1 MEIEEIE
8 GMEVDYGVPLH
19 KTGVALVPDARSGV
33 VLKWTLENAVE
44 RNGELLL
51 FHVRSV
57 VRTITTPVGRVPVS
71 QVSKEKLA
79 AYMATKEAKTADF
92 SQELQNVCR
101 RYEVKAEFVLV
112 ESDDVGKSLVEQIEK
127 YQVTTFVLGESRT
140 NLLRLRSGV
149 SDYVRKHAPDYC
161 TVQCI
166 SKSSKLASFRNASP
180 PHSFPR
186 TNSSP
191 ARPSVADKFIFP
203 LSPSPSSSWLEADAL
218 NREIL
223 MVSTSPLKSHLSMRS
238 SDSKDEIAEGSYQPQ
253 TPELKVVP
261 PAFRT
266 EEEFAESSPSSIIS
280 EPLPADPKAG
290 DLEQINM
297 LKQQLQNAI
306 VAANKAKES
315 ADAETLRS
323 QEARENADWALKRVN
338 WRCYRQKS
346 YDFMAFQAEILMRAV
361 EEDNQREYNAAK
373 KLDEE
378 SQKRAEALTLVNS
391 MKKALVDEI
400 RRRKEMENR
409 IELQCKAEAERE
421 ANRQQLLK
429 YTQFTF
435 EELRDITDNFSENN
449 KIGEGSYG
457 HVYKGTLHRTNVAV
471 KVLRHD
477 SWQGPQ
483 EFEQE
488 VRKLTRISK
497 ISNKHGKIK
506 VEVLSRLHHPH
517 IVLLLGGN
525 PEKKCLVY
533 EYLENGS
540 LEDRLFC
547 KDDSPPISCLTRYQI
562 AVEVGTALLFLHKAK
577 PQPIVLRDL
586 KPSNILLDKNY
597 NSKISDVG
605 LARFMP
611 GDATSVRSTSP
622 VGTFAYI
629 DPEYQREGSF
639 NAKSDVFAFGII
651 LLQLLTATSPVGII
665 HKVSTAVDQGHL
677 MEILDT
683 SAGEWP
689 LAAATQLACIGLNC
703 AEVQR
708 KNRPE
713 LENVL
718 QMLETMNHLFRSE
731 ERPKSA
737 APTLFLCPI
746 LQEVMEYP
754 VIASDGY
761 TYEYDAIIRWLQKS
775 DASPMTNLRLENKN
789 LTPNRVVRSAICEW
803 RAPKLP

>member
-1 MEIEEIE
+1 
-8 GMEVDYGVPLH
+8 
-19 KTGVALVPDARSGV
+19 
-33 VLKWTLENAVE
+33 
-44 RNGELLL
+44 
-51 FHVRSV
+51 
-57 VRTITTPVGRVPVS
+57 
-71 QVSKEKLA
+71 
-79 AYMATKEAKTADF
+79 
-92 SQELQNVCR
+92 
-101 RYEVKAEFVLV
+101 
-112 ESDDVGKSLVEQIEK
+112 
-127 YQVTTFVLGESRT
+127 
-140 NLLRLRSGV
+140 
-149 SDYVRKHAPDYC
+149 
-161 TVQCI
+161 
-166 SKSSKLASFRNASP
+166 
-180 PHSFPR
+180 
-186 TNSSP
+186 
-191 ARPSVADKFIFP
+191 
-203 LSPSPSSSWLEADAL
+203 
-218 NREIL
+218 
-223 MVSTSPLKSHLSMRS
+223 
-238 SDSKDEIAEGSYQPQ
+238 
-253 TPELKVVP
+253 
-261 PAFRT
+261 
-266 EEEFAESSPSSIIS
+266 
-280 EPLPADPKAG
+280 
-290 DLEQINM
+290 
-297 LKQQLQNAI
+297 
-306 VAANKAKES
+306 
-315 ADAETLRS
+315 
-323 QEARENADWALKRVN
+323 
-338 WRCYRQKS
+338 
-346 YDFMAFQAEILMRAV
+346 
-361 EEDNQREYNAAK
+361 
-373 KLDEE
+373 
-378 SQKRAEALTLVNS
+378 
-391 MKKALVDEI
+391 
-400 RRRKEMENR
+400 MENR

-488 VRKLTRISK
+488 
-497 ISNKHGKIK
+497 

-622 VGTFAYI
+622 
-629 DPEYQREGSF
+629 
-639 NAKSDVFAFGII
+639 
-651 LLQLLTATSPVGII
+651 
-665 HKVSTAVDQGHL
+665 
-677 MEILDT
+677 
-683 SAGEWP
+683 WP

-703 AEVQR
+703 AECQR

>member
-1 MEIEEIE
+1 
-8 GMEVDYGVPLH
+8 
-19 KTGVALVPDARSGV
+19 
-33 VLKWTLENAVE
+33 
-44 RNGELLL
+44 
-51 FHVRSV
+51 
-57 VRTITTPVGRVPVS
+57 
-71 QVSKEKLA
+71 
-79 AYMATKEAKTADF
+79 
-92 SQELQNVCR
+92 
-101 RYEVKAEFVLV
+101 
-112 ESDDVGKSLVEQIEK
+112 
-127 YQVTTFVLGESRT
+127 
-140 NLLRLRSGV
+140 
-149 SDYVRKHAPDYC
+149 
-161 TVQCI
+161 
-166 SKSSKLASFRNASP
+166 
-180 PHSFPR
+180 
-186 TNSSP
+186 
-191 ARPSVADKFIFP
+191 
-203 LSPSPSSSWLEADAL
+203 
-218 NREIL
+218 
-223 MVSTSPLKSHLSMRS
+223 
-238 SDSKDEIAEGSYQPQ
+238 
-253 TPELKVVP
+253 
-261 PAFRT
+261 
-266 EEEFAESSPSSIIS
+266 
-280 EPLPADPKAG
+280 
-290 DLEQINM
+290 
-297 LKQQLQNAI
+297 
-306 VAANKAKES
+306 
-315 ADAETLRS
+315 
-323 QEARENADWALKRVN
+323 
-338 WRCYRQKS
+338 
-346 YDFMAFQAEILMRAV
+346 
-361 EEDNQREYNAAK
+361 
-373 KLDEE
+373 
-378 SQKRAEALTLVNS
+378 
-391 MKKALVDEI
+391 
-400 RRRKEMENR
+400 
-409 IELQCKAEAERE
+409 
-421 ANRQQLLK
+421 K

-488 VRKLTRISK
+488 
-497 ISNKHGKIK
+497 

-803 RAPKLP
+803 R